1 MFPFQNLLY
10 SLKKYIPI
18 SIIDNIC
25 FLFTFFRIPIP
36 FLTKSELPQIKEKP
50 YEYKYIE
57 KYDLIKERKLEN
69 NAYIPGPNNFV
80 FENTPHGIVIMYY
93 DKEAESFSYYVDKKD
108 IAYKYLE
115 TVARKYV
122 IQNNCLPLFIDMR
135 DELKRDPEKK
145 DQEKE
150 KKETSTQ
157 DVFAQFKK
165 KKAKSQKNQQKKM
178 KVMEPIKERA
188 NQYSFKGKLN
198 EFSFLHK
205 VDKQFVSDKMMG
217 TANKPKNLSYDDFK
231 KQYLS

>member
-1 MFPFQNLLY
+1 MLPFQNIFY

-25 FLFTFFRIPIP
+25 FLFTFFRIPMP
-36 FLTKSELPQIKEKP
+36 FSTKSELPQIKEKP

-57 KYDLIKERKLEN
+57 KYDLLKERKSEN
-69 NAYIPGPNNFV
+69 NAYIPGSNNFV

-115 TVARKYV
+115 TVSRKYV

-145 DQEKE
+145 EPEKC

-178 KVMEPIKERA
+178 KLMAPIKERA
-188 NQYSFKGKLN
+188 NQYSFKGKIN

-205 VDKQFVSDKMMG
+205 RDKEFVSDKMMG
-217 TANKPKNLSYDDFK
+217 TANKPKKLSYEEFK
-231 KQYLS
+231 KQQLG